1 MYQNDGLVSGREGD
15 AASASALGSHEFGE
29 DRGDRRRLVG
39 SRWRPHLRRVALS
52 VVGQHE
58 RLKVYK
64 NINCKKTLLFTDG
77 KLLF

>member
-1 MYQNDGLVSGREGD
+1 MYQNDGLVSGRQGD
-15 AASASALGSHEFGE
+15 AAAGSALGGHKLGKN
-29 DRGDRRRLVG
+29 RGDRRRLVG
-39 SRWRPHLRRVALS
+39 SRRRPHLRRVALS

-77 KLLF
+77 